1 MLDTITT
8 AKNQDTILSAKFAFE
23 NTVLPIKVNSTTLYL
38 GVIDKGNVKLI
49 NDVSFETGYNIH
61 VVEYPAETILQKLKE
76 LFPDYKDNGNGKLA
90 SNETMASE
98 HSNVEFVNQVIT
110 NAIKLGASDIHFEA
124 LENLFRVRYRV
135 DGHLREISRLPK
147 DRSLPIASRLKIM
160 ANLDISEKRRPQ
172 DGRIKFNHQGTFID
186 IRVSSLPTGFGEKIV
201 LRILDKSQ
209 LNLDLKTLG
218 LSDLQYKTLTDTIVA
233 PYGMVLVTGPTGS
246 GKTTTLYAAL
256 KHIHSI
262 EKNIMTIEDPI
273 EYNIDGINQCNV
285 KHDIGF
291 DFANA
296 LRSFLRQDP
305 NVIMVGEI
313 RDKETAEIAIRA
325 SLTGHL
331 VFSTLHTNDSLSAI
345 TRLIDMGVEPFLV
358 SASVKLIVAQ
368 RLVRKLCSCK
378 VLKKSETNNFE
389 NFTGPSITGCD
400 KCNYIGYK
408 GRTAL
413 YEMLEINDDLRE
425 LITEKAPAKKVKEA
439 AIKNGLITLR
449 QSGIEKIKNGIT
461 SYEEVLRE
469 TT

>member
-1 MLDTITT
+1 MIKTLSVQLDI
-8 AKNQDTILSAKFAFE
+8 KTILPPKFAFE
-23 NTVLPIKVNSTTLYL
+23 NTVLPLKVEQNILHLAVTNKNN
-38 GVIDKGNVKLI
+38 IKLI
-49 NDVSFETGYNIH
+49 NDVTFETGYEINAT
-61 VVEYPAETILQKLKE
+61 EYSAESILNKLKE
-76 LFPDYKDNGNGKLA
+76 VYPDYNGNGNG
-90 SNETMASE
+90 SSIVNESLDSE

-110 NAIKLGASDIHFEA
+110 NAIKLNSSDIHFEA
-124 LENLFRVRYRV
+124 LEKLFRVRYRI
-135 DGHLREISRLPK
+135 DGHLREVSSLQNN
-147 DRSLPIASRLKIM
+147 RSLPIASRLKIM

-172 DGRIKFNHQGTFID
+172 DGRIKFNHKGNLID
-186 IRVSSLPTGFGEKIV
+186 IRVSSLPTAFGEKIV

-218 LSDLQYKTLTDTIVA
+218 LTEQQYKALTDTIVA

-378 VLKKSETNNFE
+378 TTKKEDKLSE
-389 NFTGPSITGCD
+389 PSVNGCE
-400 KCNYIGYK
+400 KCSYIGYK

-413 YEMLEINDDLRE
+413 YEMLKLSEDLKE
-425 LITEKAPAKKVKEA
+425 LITERAPAKKVKETA
-439 AIKNGLITLR
+439 LKNGLKTLR
-449 QSGIEKIKNGIT
+449 ESGIEKIKNGIT

>member
-1 MLDTITT
+1 MLDTISIS
-8 AKNQDTILSAKFAFE
+8 KDNKTILPAKFAFE
-23 NTVLPIKVNSTTLYL
+23 NTVLPMKVNSTTLYL
-38 GVIDKGNVKLI
+38 GVVDKGNIKLI
-49 NDVSFETGYNIH
+49 NDVSFETGLNIH
-61 VVEYPAETILQKLKE
+61 VVEYPAETILQKLRE
-76 LFPDYKDNGNGKLA
+76 IYPDYNGNGKGVV
-90 SNETMASE
+90 SDNFESE
-98 HSNVEFVNQVIT
+98 HSNVEFVNQVIS

-124 LENLFRVRYRV
+124 LEKLFRVRYRL
-135 DGHLREISRLPK
+135 DGQLREISSLPNN
-147 DRSLPIASRLKIM
+147 RSLPIASRLKIM

-172 DGRIKFNHQGTFID
+172 DGRIKYNYHSNLID
-186 IRVSSLPTGFGEKIV
+186 IRVSSLPTAFGEKIV

-209 LNLDLKTLG
+209 LNLDLRTLG
-218 LSDLQYKTLTDTIVA
+218 LSDQDYKILTDTIVA

-358 SASVKLIVAQ
+358 SSSVKLIVAQ

-378 VLKKSETNNFE
+378 VMTKCEENSNEEIAIPSTN
-389 NFTGPSITGCD
+389 GCA
-400 KCNYIGYK
+400 KCNNIGYK

-413 YEMLEINDDLRE
+413 YEMLELNEDLQE
-425 LITEKAPAKKVKEA
+425 LITEKAPAKKIKET

>member
-1 MLDTITT
+1 MPESITITE
-8 AKNQDTILSAKFAFE
+8 DLSSILSQKFAFE
-23 NTVLPIKVNSTTLYL
+23 NCVLPLKIENNKLHLAVPNKLN
-38 GVIDKGNVKLI
+38 IKLI
-49 NDVSFETGYNIH
+49 NDVSFETGLEIKAI
-61 VVEYPAETILQKLKE
+61 EYPTESILSKLKI
-76 LFPDYKDNGNGKLA
+76 LYPNQNGNGKEIVT
-90 SNETMASE
+90 ETLDSE
-98 HSNVEFVNQVIT
+98 HSNVEYVNQAIS
-110 NAIKLGASDIHFEA
+110 NAISLKASDIHFEA
-124 LENLFRVRYRV
+124 LEKLYRIRYRI
-135 DGHLREISRLPK
+135 DGQLREISSLPNN
-147 DRSLPIASRLKIM
+147 RSLPITSRLKIM

-172 DGRIKFNHQGTFID
+172 DGRIKFNFKGNLID
-186 IRVSSLPTGFGEKIV
+186 IRVSSIPTSFGEKIV

-218 LSDLQYKTLTDTIVA
+218 LSDHQYNILTNTIVA

-256 KHIHSI
+256 KHIHTA
-262 EKNIMTIEDPI
+262 EKNIITIEDPI

-368 RLVRKLCSCK
+368 RLVRKLCICK
-378 VLKKSETNNFE
+378 EIKKSDANDFE
-389 NFTGPSITGCD
+389 NITVPSISGCD

-425 LITEKAPAKKVKEA
+425 LITEKAPAKKVKES

-449 QSGIEKIKNGIT
+449 QSGMEKIKNGIT